1 MSRRKT
7 RKNSTHAELAETA
20 REHLRW
26 LKDKK
31 RAATDEMKRLQQ
43 ELRATEKHARTLRHE
58 LEQLASDLQQI
69 QDEADIYNRIVGGAE
84 QAHRTRYLTG
94 EP

>member
-43 ELRATEKHARTLRHE
+43 ELRA
-58 LEQLASDLQQI
+58 
-69 QDEADIYNRIVGGAE
+69 DIYNRIVGGAE

>member
-43 ELRATEKHARTLRHE
+43 ELRATEK
-58 LEQLASDLQQI
+58 LASDLQQI